1 MLPYNSNGIAK
12 ISYKLAHLCP
22 NPSIKLTTFY
32 PSQSGHKNLVY
43 SRKKTCIFRSSLLR
57 NGKFL
62 LGNPEFPIKCFTYR
76 HQKVSFFLAENSVFL
91 KLKSMLQKRY
101 YIYNNLRASSLL
113 KIWALERI
121 CIFVKFYSQMNIY
134 QNKFVLDSLE

>member
-1 MLPYNSNGIAK
+1 MLNHAGKLASKCTNIPVITMPLNNSNGIAK

-22 NPSIKLTTFY
+22 NPSIKLTTSY

-62 LGNPEFPIKCFTYR
+62 LGNPEFPIKPQVWY
-76 HQKVSFFLAENSVFL
+76 QKLCTFDKKVTSKSHLTKVLYIRNEFSYVSHIGIKRFPFFW
-91 KLKSMLQKRY
+91 
-101 YIYNNLRASSLL
+101 L
-113 KIWALERI
+113 KIAS
-121 CIFVKFYSQMNIY
+121 F
-134 QNKFVLDSLE
+134 